1 MKNTLFFAGT
11 EREKSAGRFIYTWRE
26 VIRQRERSEQDTGV
40 DGQVINVEAVRGGGG
55 RREEGESQE
64 GDTKHNNKNQSTV
77 SHSSLTTVSVSQSVD
92 WLTALS
98 SVKLLWNK
106 SVVKL
111 KPPQTHTELRR
122 VCWVCVMTAS
132 YSGGAV
138 GYRCVYIYTVY
149 ISVFLSHP
157 LLPCS
162 VCFSLSH
169 PPPPPHSAAKTIINY
184 LRPFSASQPLSIFS
198 AYPIESLVL
207 VGCRPLAT
215 VPSHTLLLVAE
226 QRLTVPWANQY

>member
-1 MKNTLFFAGT
+1 MINKKNWCFTYEKYVVFCWNRKRKISRSIYLYLERGDQT
-11 EREKSAGRFIYTWRE
+11 EREEWTRHRCWWSSH
-26 VIRQRERSEQDTGV
+26 Q
-40 DGQVINVEAVRGGGG
+40 RGGSERW

-92 WLTALS
+92 WPTALS

-122 VCWVCVMTAS
+122 VCCVCVMTVS

-138 GYRCVYIYTVY
+138 GYRCVYIYIY
-149 ISVFLSHP
+149 CIYFCLSVSP
-157 LLPCS
+157 S
-162 VCFSLSH
+162 
-169 PPPPPHSAAKTIINY
+169 PPM
-184 LRPFSASQPLSIFS
+184 
-198 AYPIESLVL
+198 
-207 VGCRPLAT
+207 
-215 VPSHTLLLVAE
+215 
-226 QRLTVPWANQY
+226 